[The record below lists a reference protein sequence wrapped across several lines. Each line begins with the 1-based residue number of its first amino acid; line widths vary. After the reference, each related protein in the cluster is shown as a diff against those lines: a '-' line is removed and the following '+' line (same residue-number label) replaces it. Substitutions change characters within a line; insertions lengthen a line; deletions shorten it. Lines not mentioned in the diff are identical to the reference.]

1 MARGT
6 PARKP
11 DSQARGARRMADIPP
26 AHLAAMNRGER
37 ETRTLAEML
46 AVDFRK
52 VLRSASPG
60 ADASRI
66 DPAAGVT
73 VRMTQAADALLVAL
87 GTKSTLRLRE
97 HASDIVRGW
106 VCIAVGRIEGLTLA
120 ERLEIIRPLA
130 DDPHS
135 GVREWAWM
143 GVRPAIAAEV
153 RRAIR
158 LLTPWTEEASANLR
172 RFATEA
178 TRPRGVWCA
187 HIRELRAQPELGLP
201 VLEPLR
207 AAPEK
212 YVQDSVANWLNDAS
226 KDDAAFVR
234 RLCKGWLRE
243 SGTAATERI
252 CRRALRT
259 VGP

>member
-1 MARGT
+1 MGVDGRAPGDRRG
-6 PARKP
+6 
-11 DSQARGARRMADIPP
+11 GAQR
-26 AHLAAMNRGER
+26 
-37 ETRTLAEML
+37 
-46 AVDFRK
+46 
-52 VLRSASPG
+52 
-60 ADASRI
+60 
-66 DPAAGVT
+66 DPAP
-73 VRMTQAADALLVAL
+73 DALD
-87 GTKSTLRLRE
+87 R
-97 HASDIVRGW
+97 RGF
-106 VCIAVGRIEGLTLA
+106 GQ
-120 ERLEIIRPLA
+120 
-130 DDPHS
+130 
-135 GVREWAWM
+135 
-143 GVRPAIAAEV
+143 
-153 RRAIR
+153 
-158 LLTPWTEEASANLR
+158 SAT
-172 RFATEA
+172 FATEA